1 MTAFKAMLGFLKE
14 FSSGNFYPFSKIS
27 YSNSITINGTKILEG
42 IFVSLEKEK
51 PYQALLITT
60 V

>member
-27 YSNSITINGTKILEG
+27 YSNTKILEG